1 MRGLTNAEVVKIAYN
16 TTPRPMGSGSTSLL
30 R

>member
-1 MRGLTNAEVVKIAYN
+1 MRGLTNTKVVKIVYN
-16 TTPRPMGSGSTSLL
+16 ITPRPMGSGSTSLL